1 MMNQIT
7 KSMIDPSSI
16 GMKSYAW
23 SLDLFS
29 FFVFQNRDKKCPPGD
44 KKIILLPHFSLQE
57 KMKTMHYYYEKKKTS
72 INEEKLCVKYF

>member
-29 FFVFQNRDKKCPPGD
+29 FFVFQNRDKNVHLVT
-44 KKIILLPHFSLQE
+44 KKLSSSL
-57 KMKTMHYYYEKKKTS
+57 TFPFKKKWRQCIITMKK
-72 INEEKLCVKYF
+72 KLQ

>member
-57 KMKTMHYYYEKKKTS
+57 KMKTMHYYYEKKTS

>member
-44 KKIILLPHFSLQE
+44 KKNYPPPSLFPSRKNEDNALLLW
-57 KMKTMHYYYEKKKTS
+57 KKTS